1 MQLRTMNLEILNDIE
16 TRFKHKIMK
25 GVKIATKYAMLFLIL
40 CVIIWT
46 ILMMFSLIYI
56 LFL

>member
-1 MQLRTMNLEILNDIE
+1 
-16 TRFKHKIMK
+16 MK
-25 GVKIATKYAMLFLIL
+25 GVKRATKYAMLFLIL

-56 LFL
+56 LFI